1 MFEKIKRYHAL
12 LKQDIYRGKRRDDN
26 IRIVAMVGLSI
37 TFITMI
43 TTTMNFY
50 QHRMVMGLTT
60 LILSL
65 TGLFVYFATARLR
78 NRKIAGITFSALCIF
93 IFSYYTICGTNEGFA
108 TLWTILVPMAM
119 MYFIGV
125 RYGIL
130 IGIYY
135 LCLYIVL
142 FYTPIREDMAHVY
155 TQTFMQRFP
164 ILYTFALMLES
175 VSMIYYHITTLEQY
189 DYEERLH
196 EEVARLTVAE
206 REKRIQL
213 EKMYEQMVLT
223 LVSAIDAKD
232 KYTNGHSSRVS
243 AYSVALAKKMGWTE
257 EETGILRYEA
267 LLHDVGK
274 IAVPDTILNKQ
285 GKLSGMEYR
294 VIQSHTISGA
304 EILSNATTLPGAKDV
319 ALHHHEYYDGKGY
332 PDHIAGMD
340 ISRHARIV
348 SIMDAYDA
356 MNSDRIY
363 RKALS
368 RDVIRNEM
376 QNGRG
381 GQFDPDYLDM
391 FMELFEDG
399 SLEKIAEN
407 HTKSMEVPQE
417 KIPETEIESL
427 WELAGRLAV
436 IGQYSGAVR
445 LEETETPKFYEYIRN
460 FCNRYG
466 HSFEMV
472 MITLKP
478 AAGSVSDPARQQQA
492 VQTMELAVK
501 KTVRQVDV
509 ISKVSDIQLLAIL
522 VEAGNENVDA
532 IMCRIFVNYYK
543 LFVSSEFE
551 PVYEKKLYEFNGD

>member
-1 MFEKIKRYHAL
+1 
-12 LKQDIYRGKRRDDN
+12 
-26 IRIVAMVGLSI
+26 
-37 TFITMI
+37 
-43 TTTMNFY
+43 
-50 QHRMVMGLTT
+50 
-60 LILSL
+60 
-65 TGLFVYFATARLR
+65 
-78 NRKIAGITFSALCIF
+78 
-93 IFSYYTICGTNEGFA
+93 
-108 TLWTILVPMAM
+108 
-119 MYFIGV
+119 
-125 RYGIL
+125 
-130 IGIYY
+130 
-135 LCLYIVL
+135 
-142 FYTPIREDMAHVY
+142 
-155 TQTFMQRFP
+155 
-164 ILYTFALMLES
+164 MLES

-274 IAVPDTILNKQ
+274 IAIPDTILNKQ

-363 RKALS
+363 RNALP
-368 RDVIRNEM
+368 REKIIQEM
-376 QNGRG
+376 QQGRG
-381 GQFDPDYLDM
+381 LQFDPVYLDV
-391 FMELFEDG
+391 FMGLLEDG
-399 SLEKIAEN
+399 SLEKIAEKQN
-407 HTKSMEVPQE
+407 MAVETPEDKLPENEIQNLQE
-417 KIPETEIESL
+417 LIS
-427 WELAGRLAV
+427 RLV
-436 IGQYSGAVR
+436 LTGKYEGAVG

-460 FCNRYG
+460 FCSRYG
-466 HSFEMV
+466 HSFELV
-472 MITLKP
+472 MITLRP
-478 AAGSVSDPARQQQA
+478 IPGVIPDPERQKKA
-492 VQTMELAVK
+492 IQTMELAVK
-501 KTVRQVDV
+501 KTVRQADV
-509 ISKVSDIQLLAIL
+509 ISEVSDTQLLAIL
-522 VEAGNENVDA
+522 VEAGEENVDS
-532 IMCRIFVNYYK
+532 IMCRIFANFYK
-543 LFVSSEFE
+543 VFGSSEFE
-551 PVYEKKLYEFNGD
+551 PTYEMQSF

>member
-1 MFEKIKRYHAL
+1 
-12 LKQDIYRGKRRDDN
+12 
-26 IRIVAMVGLSI
+26 
-37 TFITMI
+37 
-43 TTTMNFY
+43 
-50 QHRMVMGLTT
+50 
-60 LILSL
+60 
-65 TGLFVYFATARLR
+65 
-78 NRKIAGITFSALCIF
+78 
-93 IFSYYTICGTNEGFA
+93 
-108 TLWTILVPMAM
+108 
-119 MYFIGV
+119 
-125 RYGIL
+125 
-130 IGIYY
+130 
-135 LCLYIVL
+135 
-142 FYTPIREDMAHVY
+142 
-155 TQTFMQRFP
+155 
-164 ILYTFALMLES
+164 
-175 VSMIYYHITTLEQY
+175 MIYYHITTLEQY
-189 DYEERLH
+189 GYEERLH
-196 EEVARLTVAE
+196 EEVARLTAAE
-206 REKRIQL
+206 KDKRVQL

-257 EETGILRYEA
+257 EEVGILRYEA

-274 IAVPDTILNKQ
+274 IAIPDTILNKQ

-407 HTKSMEVPQE
+407 HTKSMEVSQE
-417 KIPETEIESL
+417 KISETEIESL

-509 ISKVSDIQLLAIL
+509 ISKVSDIQLLVIL

-532 IMCRIFVNYYK
+532 IMCRIFANYYK
-543 LFVSSEFE
+543 LFGSSEFE
-551 PVYEKKLYEFNGD
+551 PTYERKSV

>member
-1 MFEKIKRYHAL
+1 MVEKIKSYHAL

-26 IRIVAMVGLSI
+26 IRIVSMVGLSI
-37 TFITMI
+37 TVITMI
-43 TTTMNFY
+43 TTTMNFC
-50 QHRMVMGLTT
+50 QHRVIMGFTT
-60 LILSL
+60 SVLAL
-65 TGLFVYFATARLR
+65 TGLFIYFSTARLH
-78 NRKIAGITFSALCIF
+78 NRKIAAVTFSALCIS
-93 IFSYYTICGTNEGFA
+93 IFSYYTIYGTNEGFA
-108 TLWTILVPMAM
+108 TLWTILVPVAM

-142 FYTPIREDMAHVY
+142 FYTPFRENLSNTY
-155 TQTFMQRFP
+155 TETFMQRFP
-164 ILYTFALMLES
+164 IFYTFALMLES
-175 VSMIYYHITTLEQY
+175 VSMIHYHITTLEHYNY
-189 DYEERLH
+189 DERLH
-196 EEVARLTVAE
+196 EEVTRLTAAE
-206 REKRIQL
+206 KEKRIQL

-257 EETGILRYEA
+257 EETGVLRYEA

-274 IAVPDTILNKQ
+274 IAIPDTILNKQ
-285 GKLSGMEYR
+285 GKLSDMEYR
-294 VIQSHTISGA
+294 VIHSHTISGA

-319 ALHHHEYYDGKGY
+319 ALHHHERYDGNGY
-332 PDHIAGMD
+332 PDHITGTD
-340 ISRHARIV
+340 ISHHARIV

-368 RDVIRNEM
+368 RDEIRKEM

-381 GQFDPDYLDM
+381 GQFDLDYLDV

-399 SLEKIAEN
+399 SMEKIAEN
-407 HTKSMEVPQE
+407 HEKSMEMPQE
-417 KIPETEIESL
+417 RISETEVQSL
-427 WELAGRLAV
+427 QELVRKLAA
-436 IGQYSGAVR
+436 IGQYDGAVR
-445 LEETETPKFYEYIRN
+445 LEETETPKFYEYISN

-478 AAGSVSDPARQQQA
+478 AEGSIADPGRQQQA

-501 KTVRQVDV
+501 KTVRQADV
-509 ISKVSDIQLLAIL
+509 ISKVSDIQLLTIL

-532 IMCRIFVNYYK
+532 IMCRIFANYYR
-543 LFVSSEFE
+543 LFGSSEYE
-551 PVYEKKLYEFNGD
+551 PIYERKPL

>member
-1 MFEKIKRYHAL
+1 
-12 LKQDIYRGKRRDDN
+12 
-26 IRIVAMVGLSI
+26 
-37 TFITMI
+37 
-43 TTTMNFY
+43 
-50 QHRMVMGLTT
+50 
-60 LILSL
+60 
-65 TGLFVYFATARLR
+65 
-78 NRKIAGITFSALCIF
+78 
-93 IFSYYTICGTNEGFA
+93 
-108 TLWTILVPMAM
+108 
-119 MYFIGV
+119 
-125 RYGIL
+125 
-130 IGIYY
+130 
-135 LCLYIVL
+135 
-142 FYTPIREDMAHVY
+142 
-155 TQTFMQRFP
+155 
-164 ILYTFALMLES
+164 
-175 VSMIYYHITTLEQY
+175 
-189 DYEERLH
+189 
-196 EEVARLTVAE
+196 
-206 REKRIQL
+206 
-213 EKMYEQMVLT
+213 
-223 LVSAIDAKD
+223 
-232 KYTNGHSSRVS
+232 
-243 AYSVALAKKMGWTE
+243 MGWTE

-407 HTKSMEVPQE
+407 HTKSMEVSQE
-417 KIPETEIESL
+417 KISETEIESL

-478 AAGSVSDPARQQQA
+478 TAGSVSDPARQQQA

-509 ISKVSDIQLLAIL
+509 ISKVSDIQLLVIL

-532 IMCRIFVNYYK
+532 IMCRIFANYYK
-543 LFVSSEFE
+543 LFGSSEFE